1 MFARMEKPMRLYCK
15 IVKIENKEVSS
26 EEIQV
31 PMERE
36 ILEEIKEIAESVR
49 KREIPKLMKI

>member
-1 MFARMEKPMRLYCK
+1 MRLYCK